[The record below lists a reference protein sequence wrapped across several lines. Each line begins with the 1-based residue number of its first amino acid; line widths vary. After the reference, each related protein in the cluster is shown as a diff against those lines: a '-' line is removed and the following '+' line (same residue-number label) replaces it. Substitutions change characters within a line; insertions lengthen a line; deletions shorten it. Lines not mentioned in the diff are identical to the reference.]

1 MFGDRPTYTE
11 VREYVRSNGG
21 VAGTALD
28 VKKIESEI
36 SEMSID
42 ENKFVQQEALKNE
55 SSIITA
61 TEEGVNISYDVE
73 GKGVNI
79 SDIKQLKAQKKDD
92 KQSINEQ
99 ELEGNI
105 IEDVDQAMPE
115 MTAEQEQL
123 TLDLQFELADS
134 YDIITE
140 EFDAIT
146 KDKAARLTLI
156 NQNLFPLSNMIEAY
170 ESRFSKDAAKT
181 SEESQKDF
189 IDNIKRCI
197 LK

>member
-1 MFGDRPTYTE
+1 
-11 VREYVRSNGG
+11 
-21 VAGTALD
+21 
-28 VKKIESEI
+28 
-36 SEMSID
+36 MSID